1 MKRLC
6 DLVLLLLTLCLLG
19 SLLGCSSKGKT
30 EAEIRA
36 DIPSDFLTLQTR
48 TYLDSVVDVGGL
60 RDVYSE
66 ACDIPMEITGFEVEK
81 RQTDEESDLVYCNLT
96 LEGGK
101 LWEETG
107 FQEDYEL

>member
-36 DIPSDFLTLQTR
+36 DIPSDFFNAADPHIFGQR
-48 TYLDSVVDVGGL
+48 
-60 RDVYSE
+60 R
-66 ACDIPMEITGFEVEK
+66 
-81 RQTDEESDLVYCNLT
+81 
-96 LEGGK
+96 
-101 LWEETG
+101 
-107 FQEDYEL
+107 